1 MTATVPDWLQGVWQ
15 RKRIDYADGSSDT
28 ASQVFWLQGLSCYG
42 DLRIPATRPW
52 VARIGASHAD
62 DLALAHQQGATG
74 HCHCLETQA
83 VWQREWGYQ
92 PVVDF
97 PEPGDMELR
106 GHCMIERAPS
116 GAYEEEWHRLTPTNP
131 AIHVWLR
138 EDGHARLLVI
148 DTFAMLIERRSSA
161 LPLRPLTA
169 LLRESSQ
176 ESQEL
181 LGCEISY
188 AEYDANSNFLIRHS
202 TLPWREG
209 QPLNL
214 CNQQGEILTPGWR
227 LEEHHS
233 GISRHLSDTPTSS
246 LGLPPNPG
254 TGFAG

>member
-1 MTATVPDWLQGVWQ
+1 MTATVPGWLQGVWQ

-42 DLRIPATRPW
+42 DLRIPATRPC
-52 VARIGASHAD
+52 VASLGASHAN

-74 HCHCLETQA
+74 HCHCLDRQA
-83 VWQREWGYQ
+83 TWQREWGYQ

-97 PEPGDMELR
+97 PEPGDMELH

-116 GAYEEEWHRLTPTNP
+116 GAYEEEWQRLTPTDP
-131 AIHVWLR
+131 DIHVWLR

-148 DTFAMLIERRSSA
+148 DTFAMLIERRSVV
-161 LPLRPLTA
+161 LPSRPLA
-169 LLRESSQ
+169 ELLQESSQ
-176 ESQEL
+176 DPQIL
-181 LGCEISY
+181 LSCEISY
-188 AEYDANSNFLIRHS
+188 AEHGADNNFLIRHS

-214 CNQQGEILTPGWR
+214 CNRQGEILIPGWQ
-227 LEEHHS
+227 LEEHYPGS
-233 GISRHLSDTPTSS
+233 SLQQPGTSDPS
-246 LGLPPNPG
+246 LGLPPNSG